1 MTNRLLFPTMTLALI
16 LAGSVD
22 ADALEGK
29 FRGMYVCSK
38 LPTTRDI
45 LRTPVDLIV
54 HDNSVQ
60 LARPL
65 FNLTGS
71 RVVGTELAAGS
82 IDGDGT
88 LHLSS
93 KWSFLGDTAEA
104 NYVGKL
110 TPDGGTLVGSQNWT
124 AADGGASVS
133 RPCAVALVPAPESSD
148 APRAKDGA
156 TDSTEDEP

>member
-1 MTNRLLFPTMTLALI
+1 MNRWLFPAMALALI

-22 ADALEGK
+22 ADAMEGK
-29 FRGMYVCSK
+29 FRGMYVCAK

-65 FNLTGS
+65 FNLTGD
-71 RVVGTELAAGS
+71 RVVGTELAAGT

-88 LHLSS
+88 LHLVS
-93 KWSFLGDTAEA
+93 KWSFLGNTAEA
-104 NYVGKL
+104 SYTGKL
-110 TPDGGTLVGSQNWT
+110 TSEGGTLVGSQNWKGT
-124 AADGGASVS
+124 DGGDPVS
-133 RPCAVALVPAPESSD
+133 RPCAVALVPAPGSSD
-148 APRAKDGA
+148 AALANDGA
-156 TDSTEDEP
+156 SESTEDEP